1 MQVIKNVRIC
11 HRRNDPITSTQYLIV
26 GFLADE
32 NNKTPLNLGLL
43 VKLLLK
49 NGLVI
54 HGPITKEIPVSETN

>member
-1 MQVIKNVRIC
+1 M
-11 HRRNDPITSTQYLIV
+11 IV

-43 VKLLLK
+43 VKLLSK

-54 HGPITKEIPVSETN
+54 HGPITKEIPVSETNQRTAIMIKQQISNINKN

>member
-1 MQVIKNVRIC
+1 M
-11 HRRNDPITSTQYLIV
+11 IV

>member
-1 MQVIKNVRIC
+1 MPQKEWSYNKHTVM
-11 HRRNDPITSTQYLIV
+11 IV

-43 VKLLLK
+43 VKLLSK